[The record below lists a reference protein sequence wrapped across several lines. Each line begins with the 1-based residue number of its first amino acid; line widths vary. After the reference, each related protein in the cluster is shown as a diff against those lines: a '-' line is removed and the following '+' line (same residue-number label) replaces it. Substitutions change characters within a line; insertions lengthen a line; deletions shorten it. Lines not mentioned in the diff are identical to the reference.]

1 MAKNLKK
8 ENLKKLSQVT
18 TTNGFKIDL
27 ANYIYNPS
35 SEHDYPSLVKLT
47 GETETEKQYIKVY
60 YFKYYNGTGKYFI
73 ETHTAPVSKDD
84 NAWVITRNHKET
96 ELEENKRFSLKHLV
110 ELAEAIQ
117 EQTQEQELLMAA
129 R

>member
-18 TTNGFKIDL
+18 TSNGFKIDL

-35 SEHDYPSLVKLT
+35 YEHDYPSLNKQI
-47 GETETEKQYIKVY
+47 GETETEKQYMKVY
-60 YFKYYNGTGKYFI
+60 YFKYYGGTGKYFM
-73 ETHTAPVSKDD
+73 ETYTSEKSKDG
-84 NAWVITRNHKET
+84 NMWTITKNNKKT
-96 ELEENKRFSLKHLV
+96 ELEASNRFSLKHLI

-117 EQTQEQELLMAA
+117 ELELVAK
-129 R
+129 